1 VCLPVRRS
9 DVNMQPNNARIG
21 RVFLRW
27 YFLQRPLAIA
37 RAYQDYAAAFG
48 SMFSIVFLVKT
59 LFAPWKSIRDAYPK
73 KGFDVTAI
81 LQTLTLNVTAR
92 TIGCIIRLSALLFGL
107 LLQGALFA
115 GFSLYILLWV
125 TFPVI
130 AVFAIPFLFFVSF

>member
-48 SMFSIVFLVKT
+48 SMFSIVF
-59 LFAPWKSIRDAYPK
+59 IRDAYPK